1 MHYRREVRALRVYFA
16 ATALFDPS
24 RAVAPGRTARPESA
38 AAWSLLLWALRRDF
52 GAQTLPDIAVNA
64 AGKPY
69 FPAEP
74 ELRFSLSHTRGC
86 VLCALSDTG
95 EVGADVQVILPKD
108 EPFAARLMSERERAD
123 FTLHELWCLRE
134 AVYKLT
140 GSGSLRSMPFR
151 REGGRIV
158 SPFDG
163 VECRLYGGIPGCEA
177 AVAAFPP
184 EPLPDRIEEVGVC
197 ELQKG
202 IVITPGS

>member
-24 RAVAPGRTARPESA
+24 RAIAPGRTARPESA

-74 ELRFSLSHTRGC
+74 GLRFSLSHTRVC

-95 EVGADVQVILPKD
+95 
-108 EPFAARLMSERERAD
+108 
-123 FTLHELWCLRE
+123 
-134 AVYKLT
+134 
-140 GSGSLRSMPFR
+140 
-151 REGGRIV
+151 
-158 SPFDG
+158 
-163 VECRLYGGIPGCEA
+163 
-177 AVAAFPP
+177 
-184 EPLPDRIEEVGVC
+184 
-197 ELQKG
+197 
-202 IVITPGS
+202 

>member
-1 MHYRREVRALRVYFA
+1 MRLYFA
-16 ATALFDPS
+16 EIPAGFAGRF
-24 RAVAPGRTARPESA
+24 RAPGRSRGEMSA

-74 ELRFSLSHTRGC
+74 GLRFSLSHTRGC
-86 VLCALSDTG
+86 VLCVLSDTG
-95 EVGADVQVILPKD
+95 EVGADVQVISPKD
-108 EPFAARLMSERERAD
+108 EPFAARLMSGRERAD

-184 EPLPDRIEEVGVC
+184 EPLPDRIEEVGVR